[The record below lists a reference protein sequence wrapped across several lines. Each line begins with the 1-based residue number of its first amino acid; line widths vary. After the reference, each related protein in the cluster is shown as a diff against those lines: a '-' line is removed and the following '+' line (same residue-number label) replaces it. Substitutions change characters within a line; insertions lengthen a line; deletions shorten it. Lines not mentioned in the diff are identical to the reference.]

1 MWRAVPEACQEDHS
15 HGDSE
20 FIVNQLNIR
29 GCRYVA
35 FKPWPAVSPEENS
48 NRSLPPRSLRPSSK
62 AANHT
67 QLSLPPH
74 AQPTKPQRMCC
85 AGPHLH
91 AGQNGGYGYVKLCTN
106 QYASPAKAW
115 APARSSAPIRPSA
128 ACRRLHHARRIQSM
142 HIPGQVGPALLPLV
156 PSIKCQPRF
165 LPLSLSLPPCGSR
178 RQVQGGEREKREDWV
193 CGGARR
199 RRRRSRIRRR
209 PRGRSLPPAPSPPA
223 ISVVCLGIALFFL
236 PVLNFEFV
244 TGRACGHEEL

>member
-1 MWRAVPEACQEDHS
+1 MGIR
-15 HGDSE
+15 DSE
-20 FIVNQLNIR
+20 FIVINQLNIL

-128 ACRRLHHARRIQSM
+128 ASRRLHRARRIQSM
-142 HIPGQVGPALLPLV
+142 HIPGQVGPRCCPSCPLLNASPGSFLS
-156 PSIKCQPRF
+156 PSP
-165 LPLSLSLPPCGSR
+165 SLRVARDGK
-178 RQVQGGEREKREDWV
+178 VQGRERREDWF
-193 CGGARR
+193 CGGAR

-209 PRGRSLPPAPSPPA
+209 PRGRSPPPGPTAPA
-223 ISVVCLGIALFFL
+223 IRVVCLGIALFFL
-236 PVLNFEFV
+236 SVLNFELLLLL
-244 TGRACGHEEL
+244 CGHEEL